1 MGTRSRIALQNS
13 NGTYTSIPSWNE
25 MGTRSRIAIQNSNG
39 TYTSIYCHWDG
50 YPSWNGKQLL
60 EHYMDESKVRA
71 LMELGDLSNL
81 GSELGSKH
89 DFNTHVEAERTD
101 CLAYGRD
108 RGEQNVSADMS
119 SSIADL
125 TDLTYRCGAEYLY
138 VFRKGEWSYKSVPWN
153 GGRTRLRKL
162 TQKACQES

>member
-1 MGTRSRIALQNS
+1 MSTRSRIALQN
-13 NGTYTSIPSWNE
+13 NDGTF
-25 MGTRSRIAIQNSNG
+25 
-39 TYTSIYCHWDG
+39 TSIYCHFDG
-50 YPSWNGKQLL
+50 YPSNNGKILL
-60 EHYMDESKVRA
+60 EHYTDESKVRA
-71 LMELGDLSNL
+71 LMELGDLSSL

-89 DFNTHVEAERTD
+89 DYNTHAADKRTD
-101 CLAYGRD
+101 CLAFGRD

-119 SSIADL
+119 SSVADL
-125 TDLTYRCGAEYLY
+125 TDLASRCGAEYLY